1 MQQGRVCVDVSV
13 GGLVSDRKP
22 LSEKEHKAGRELY
35 WAAKKGDAAAVSS
48 LLASG
53 ANIEWGH
60 DTNNGKT
67 PLHAASVLGDVETI
81 AVLIKA
87 GAFVNALCH
96 NGKSAVAR
104 AAEEG
109 HAAAVQALLSAG
121 ADPVRGIAALDCAT
135 RSLESARRS
144 LDNKRKIN
152 SPAVGTYEA
161 TVERYEQVIH
171 ALTNHAL
178 AIPGSPQSVGVSV
191 VMDGMKAMYDYWVNT
206 PPHCR
211 DRDESGVIRPRAA
224 VTLVGLKSRSDLNGS
239 EALVGSAY
247 STAKGRWPVTL
258 VEGGKCMLVEPEHL
272 CVAAKQP
279 ADVPTAQEWL
289 AANVP
294 PGMTFKPKMP
304 PIPMAGMPKPPTDE
318 ELRVLRRE
326 AALAMEVYASTR
338 SRSLTPTTQH
348 VSAQSPAESKRAK
361 PLPLAAGRFHTIW
374 MAPDGTLRSCGSG
387 DFDACTG
394 GEQDEESGD
403 FLPSEEL
410 RSFCMPPHKSCLPP
424 GECHFVGHLG
434 TGTLEAEAPVREPQ
448 IVRVVSSAHT
458 ILSLAAG
465 ALHSLALDASG
476 TVWSWGWGG
485 NGRLG
490 LGDREHRA
498 QPCAIRGVRG
508 LPALP
513 EIEQISCGTE
523 HSLLLS
529 RDGQLLAFGRDHQGQ
544 LGLGCPMDEEDG
556 DWSPEAR
563 VGPSG
568 AGLDDALLPTIISW
582 YCPDGPKQ
590 RRSTFVT
597 MMGLPSEMLTERIAA
612 DGVRFQRVAA
622 GGEHSV
628 ALSSDGMVFAW
639 GCPWE
644 GRLGRPPP
652 WQAVALPTMVPLP
665 TKCVEVAA
673 GKFCSLAAT
682 AAGQVYAWGD
692 CGTGLD
698 GARDTP
704 TRVTSLDP
712 AMLKSPV
719 VRLYAGS
726 EAESSIVL
734 TESGRAYRLR
744 KCVEP
749 IAIDEMVLTATVG
762 EDHEVL
768 QLASGRLH
776 GMGEGAKGQL
786 LLDLVLESSEAS
798 QVNSPPSTPMAA
810 AKRSLLSGARK
821 IGNLFGFL
829 LPKPTETEASTGGA
843 TAAAATA
850 TAAALPEKTAPLLVQ
865 TPKTAAKERRKE
877 PLVAAPDGLGPE
889 EAEVDRVLQEA
900 LSLGLLSEARIDAL
914 SDALAR
920 CEVTA
925 ASLVDTWGKAT
936 RAELKLVRSH
946 AAQKYLYLLARAS
959 EPVLGRNGRATGRTI
974 GAEAPAV
981 LSDCMINRTGAYLG
995 RTNCIPLLR
1004 AAQVRAAAAAQFRGV
1019 ADLMVL
1025 KWSVAYLKESEVE
1038 IRYEVLEGS
1047 PSGSDQFPCV
1057 YQGQRTRP
1065 ELDYT
1070 CLVAAFRV
1078 DLGSDGMHIFPPR
1091 TFRNEREE
1099 DEDWDP

>member
-1 MQQGRVCVDVSV
+1 MQHSRVCVEVSV
-13 GGLVSDRKP
+13 GGSDRKP
-22 LSEKEHKAGRELY
+22 LSEKEHKAGRDLY

-48 LLASG
+48 LLAAG

-87 GAFVNALCH
+87 GSSVNALCH
-96 NGKSAVAR
+96 NGKSAIAR

-135 RSLESARRS
+135 RSLESAQRS

-161 TVERYEQVIH
+161 TVKRYEQVIH
-171 ALTNHAL
+171 ALADQAL
-178 AIPGSPQSVGVSV
+178 PLPGPPQSVGVSV

-211 DRDESGVIRPRAA
+211 DREESGVIRPRAA
-224 VTLVGLKSRSDLNGS
+224 VTIVGLKSRSDLNGS

-258 VEGGKCMLVEPEHL
+258 VEGGKCMLVESENL
-272 CVAAKQP
+272 RVAAQQP
-279 ADVPTAQEWL
+279 ADVPTAQDWL

-294 PGMTFKPKMP
+294 PGMTFMPKMP

-326 AALAMEVYASTR
+326 AALAMEIYASTR
-338 SRSLTPTTQH
+338 SRSLTPSTQL
-348 VSAQSPAESKRAK
+348 VSASSPAESKHTK
-361 PLPLAAGRFHTIW
+361 VLPLAAGRFHTIW

-434 TGTLEAEAPVREPQ
+434 MGKLEAEAPVREPQ
-448 IVRVVSSAHT
+448 IVRVVSSAPT

-498 QPCAIRGVRG
+498 QPCAITGVRG

-529 RDGQLLAFGRDHQGQ
+529 HDGQLLAFGRDHQGQ
-544 LGLGCPMDEEDG
+544 LGLGGPMDEEDG

-563 VGPSG
+563 VYPSG
-568 AGLDDALLPTIISW
+568 ADLDDALLPTIISW

-590 RRSTFVT
+590 RRSTMVT

-612 DGVRFQRVAA
+612 DGVRFKRVAA

-628 ALSSDGMVFAW
+628 ALSSDGIVFAW

-698 GARDTP
+698 GARHTP

-712 AMLKSPV
+712 AMLKSPI

-734 TESGRAYRLR
+734 TESGRAYRLLKR
-744 KCVEP
+744 VEP

-762 EDHEVL
+762 EGHQVL
-768 QLASGRLH
+768 RLACGRLH
-776 GMGEGAKGQL
+776 GIGEGAKGQL
-786 LLDLVLESSEAS
+786 LLISESSDAS

-810 AKRSLLSGARK
+810 AKRSLLNGARK
-821 IGNLFGFL
+821 IGNLFGSFL
-829 LPKPTETEASTGGA
+829 LPKPTATEASTSSA
-843 TAAAATA
+843 MVAAATA
-850 TAAALPEKTAPLLVQ
+850 TAAAVPEKAATPLVQ
-865 TPKTAAKERRKE
+865 TPKTAAMERRRE
-877 PLVAAPDGLGPE
+877 PLVTALDGLGPE
-889 EAEVDRVLQEA
+889 EAEVDRILQEA
-900 LSLGLLSEARIDAL
+900 LSLGLMSEVRIDAL
-914 SDALAR
+914 TDALAR

-946 AAQKYLYLLARAS
+946 AAQKYLYQLARAS
-959 EPVLGRNGRATGRTI
+959 EPVLGRNGRTTGRTI
-974 GAEAPAV
+974 GTEAPAV

-995 RTNCIPLLR
+995 QTNCIQLLS
-1004 AAQVRAAAAAQFRGV
+1004 AAQVRAAAAAEFRGV
-1019 ADLMVL
+1019 TDLMVL

-1047 PSGSDQFPCV
+1047 PSASDKFPCV

-1070 CLVAAFRV
+1070 CLVAAFHV
-1078 DLGSDGMHIFPPR
+1078 DLGSDGKHIFPPR
-1091 TFRNEREE
+1091 TFRDEREE
-1099 DEDWDP
+1099 DADWDP